1 MRMINTHQLA
11 RIALVAFLITG
22 CFFVLLPFMAAILFA
37 SVVCIFTWSFY
48 RRLWTR
54 LGEQDNLAATV
65 MTLLLLIGLIV
76 PMAYLAANLADAATM
91 LFQRIQLSLEHP
103 QPYAPGWITD
113 LPLIGG
119 QISDMWQRTAASHDE
134 LMKLLS
140 RFYEP
145 ARNFGLQAVQLA
157 GGGLLQ
163 LLLAVFIAFFFYRDG
178 VRLADGLS
186 AIAHKLGG
194 ELGLEMLNLSCST
207 VKAVMLG
214 IFGTAVAQAVVALV
228 GFLVAGAPVPLLLAA
243 ATFFLSMIP
252 VGPPLVWGG
261 AAIWLFNQG
270 EDGWAIFLALYGL
283 LAISS
288 VDNLV
293 KPLLISHAANLPLLL
308 IALGVLGGAIVFGF
322 VGIFLGPTLLAVGLT
337 LTLHWIDF
345 LNSKTGKMR

>member
-1 MRMINTHQLA
+1 MINNHHLA
-11 RIALVAFLITG
+11 RITLVAFLITG

-37 SVVCIFTWSFY
+37 AVVCIFTWPFY
-48 RRLWTR
+48 RRLWSL
-54 LGEQDNLAATV
+54 LGKQDTLAASI
-65 MTLLLLIGLIV
+65 MTLLLLIALIV
-76 PMAYLAANLADAATM
+76 PMTYLAANLADSATE
-91 LFQRIQLSLEHP
+91 LFQRIQLALEHP
-103 QPYAPGWITD
+103 QPYAPEWVKE

-119 QISDMWQRTAASHDE
+119 QISDLWQRIAVNQDE
-134 LMKLLS
+134 MMKMLS

-145 ARNFGLQAVQLA
+145 ARNFGLQAVQLM

-163 LLLAVFIAFFFYRDG
+163 LLLAVFVAFFFYRDG
-178 VRLADGLS
+178 VRLATGLS

-194 ELGLEMLNLSCST
+194 ELGQEMLDLSCGT

-214 IFGTAVAQAVVALV
+214 IFGTAVAQSAVALV
-228 GFLVAGAPVPLLLAA
+228 GFLVAGAPMPLLLAA

-261 AAIWLFNQG
+261 AAMWLFDQG
-270 EDGWAIFLALYGL
+270 EHGWAIFLALYGL
-283 LAISS
+283 LGIST

-293 KPLLISHAANLPLLL
+293 KPLLISHAAHLPLLL
-308 IALGVLGGAIVFGF
+308 IALGVLGGAIAFGF

-345 LNSKTGKMR
+345 LNSKAGKMR